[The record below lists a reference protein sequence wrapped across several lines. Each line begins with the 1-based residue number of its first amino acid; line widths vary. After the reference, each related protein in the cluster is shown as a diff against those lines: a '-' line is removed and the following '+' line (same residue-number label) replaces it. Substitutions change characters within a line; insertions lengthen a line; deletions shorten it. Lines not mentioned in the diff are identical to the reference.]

1 MAYINYEIIKEKIF
15 QGLLITT
22 LIRVLAAVI
31 LLVPYPIAAGYDSG
45 NGNAN
50 TEKKNITDDEPPIVV
65 SMKTTMYEYVS
76 EDEDIEKMA
85 QWIKEGSKYN
95 AFFKNEI
102 LPMMKNDCTSCH
114 NTSSTMTD
122 AAPEI
127 PLSRYEDIKNT
138 VGRNHNGLYVMPYR
152 SRRQPSTMI

>member
-1 MAYINYEIIKEKIF
+1 MAYFNYEIIKEKIF

-31 LLVPYPIAAGYDSG
+31 LLVPYPLAADYDSG
-45 NGNAN
+45 NANA
-50 TEKKNITDDEPPIVV
+50 EKKNITDNDPPMIV
-65 SMKTTMYEYVS
+65 SMKTTMYEYVT
-76 EDEDIEKMA
+76 EDEDIDKMA
-85 QWIKEGSKYN
+85 QWIQEGSKYN

-122 AAPEI
+122 AVPEI
-127 PLSRYEDIKNT
+127 PLSRYEDIKK
-138 VGRNHNGLYVMPYR
+138 Y
-152 SRRQPSTMI
+152 SREES

>member
-1 MAYINYEIIKEKIF
+1 MAYINYDIIKEKVF

-31 LLVPYPIAAGYDSG
+31 LLVPYPIAAGYDAG
-45 NGNAN
+45 NTN
-50 TEKKNITDDEPPIVV
+50 TEKMNISDNEPPIIV
-65 SMKTTMYEYVS
+65 SMKTTMYEYVAD
-76 EDEDIEKMA
+76 DEDIDKMA
-85 QWIKEGSKYN
+85 QWIKEGSNYN

-102 LPMMKNDCTSCH
+102 LPIMKNDCTSCH

-127 PLSRYEDIKNT
+127 PLSRYEDIKK
-138 VGRNHNGLYVMPYR
+138 Y
-152 SRRQPSTMI
+152 SREES